1 MRSFAV
7 IGLGEFGFSIA
18 KTLSEL
24 GAEVIA
30 IDERPERIK
39 LIDSIVTKAITLDA
53 TNEKAIKSVGIE
65 NVDVAIIAI
74 GKKLEASI
82 LVALMLKEIGIKRIV
97 AKAISEIQGRLLAR
111 VGADEVVF
119 PEVES
124 GERIANSLLSSSI
137 NDFIKLSNEYA
148 VVEIIPPTEFY
159 NKSLSE
165 LSLRSKYNI
174 NVIGIRTEDDPENI
188 KILPLAEDKIT
199 VGDMLI
205 VIGHLKDLDKFQKK
219 K

>member
-30 IDERPERIK
+30 IDESPERIK

-124 GERIANSLLSSSI
+124 GERIANSLVSSSI
-137 NDFIKLSNEYA
+137 NDFIKLSSEYA

-174 NVIGIRTEDDPENI
+174 NVIGIRPEDDSDNI
-188 KILPLAEDKIT
+188 KILPLAEDVIT
-199 VGDMLI
+199 EGDMLI
-205 VIGHLKDLDKFQKK
+205 VIGAVKDLDKFKK
-219 K
+219 KK

>member
-30 IDERPERIK
+30 IDESPARIK

-53 TNEKAIKSVGIE
+53 TNEKALKSVGIE

-74 GKKLEASI
+74 VKKLEASI
-82 LVALMLKEIGIKRIV
+82 LVALILKEIGIKKIV

-124 GERIANSLLSSSI
+124 GERIANSLLFSSI
-137 NDFIKLSNEYA
+137 NDFIKLSDEYA

-174 NVIGIRTEDDPENI
+174 NVIGIRTEDSPENI
-188 KILPLAEDKIT
+188 KILPLAEDIIT
-199 VGDMLI
+199 EGDMLI
-205 VIGHLKDLDKFQKK
+205 VIGALKDLDKFKK
-219 K
+219 KK